1 MMTLHQVH
9 TELLSAAQGTPVVSE
24 MPPPPPPFLQGYVA
38 ALEDVKMFLDL
49 SGVWWQRLVPAAMI
63 PGAAVLRE
71 RFCQRYGAALHGWS
85 DG

>member
-1 MMTLHQVH
+1 
-9 TELLSAAQGTPVVSE
+9 
-24 MPPPPPPFLQGYVA
+24 
-38 ALEDVKMFLDL
+38 MFLDL